1 MSRIFYFV
9 DEIVTP
15 FVAEDIRRIS
25 LEYDNV
31 YLFSVNELQGKEAL
45 PKNVEVFEEFV
56 DWKQFKPLQIVSK
69 NLFSIL
75 CIYISESWILKKFL
89 PFKKTIALIS
99 SNIFKAEQILDIV
112 RTLRLR
118 SGYKLTSVNSV
129 IDTQKKVTSQSLSKP
144 TPRSLSVVEAP
155 AYYSFWFYDCIYLAW
170 MKKKG
175 WIEKAVTRAHGGDLF
190 EERGSLN
197 GKILLRNFQTKYLD
211 AVLSV
216 SDEGTRYLQNKYPR
230 AINKIKTVFLGSQ
243 DAGENPFDTT
253 GFTIVSC
260 ARVRDIKRIHKIAEM
275 LQFVSFPITWIHIGS
290 ENLEAKN
297 DPTISIYLKNKEKLN
312 QNPNVTVVTQGLMNN
327 QEVLNLYK
335 NTPINLFISL
345 SEAEGIPVSMMEAIS
360 FGIPILS
367 TDVGGCKEIVNEKT
381 GVLIPLETS
390 MEEVAEI
397 ITEFKN
403 SSKNTIEFR
412 KGVREFWEEYFDA
425 DKNYGK
431 LFEEIVG

>member
-1 MSRIFYFV
+1 MSHICYFV
-9 DEIVTP
+9 NEIRTP
-15 FVAEDIRRIS
+15 FVINDIRRVA
-25 LEYDNV
+25 EKYKTV
-31 YLFSVNELQGKEAL
+31 FLFSVDELQGKETL
-45 PKNVEVFEEFV
+45 PENVLVFEAFI
-56 DWKQFKPLQIVSK
+56 DWKQFKPLRILLR
-69 NLFSIL
+69 NFFSIL
-75 CIYISESWILKKFL
+75 TIYLNESIALKRLLPLKKSVAVL
-89 PFKKTIALIS
+89 V
-99 SNIFKAEQILDIV
+99 SNILKAEQILEIV
-112 RTLRLR
+112 RT
-118 SGYKLTSVNSV
+118 
-129 IDTQKKVTSQSLSKP
+129 
-144 TPRSLSVVEAP
+144 LSVVEAP

-170 MKKKG
+170 MRKKG
-175 WIEKAVTRAHGGDLF
+175 WIDKAVTRAHGGDLF
-190 EERGSLN
+190 EERGSLS

-216 SDEGTRYLQNKYPR
+216 SDEGTEYLQKRYPETK
-230 AINKIKTVFLGSQ
+230 NKIKTVFLGSQ
-243 DAGENPFDTT
+243 DDGANPFDTT
-253 GFTIVSC
+253 CFTIVSC
-260 ARVRDIKRIHKIAEM
+260 ARVRNIKRIHKIAEM
-275 LQFVSFPITWIHIGS
+275 LRFISFPLTWIHIGS

-297 DPTISIYLKNKEKLN
+297 DPTIPIYHENKEKLKDY
-312 QNPNVTVVTQGLMNN
+312 PNVSVVTKGLMNN